1 MPTGHEKLQETTR
14 THTWD
19 ASIEGEFL
27 DTELGIEV
35 LSNMMTIPQ
44 SHVVQAHLLGNRF

>member
-1 MPTGHEKLQETTR
+1 MKRETTR

-19 ASIEGEFL
+19 ASAEREIS

-35 LSNMMTIPQ
+35 LSNMMTIPE
-44 SHVVQAHLLGNRF
+44 SHVIQAHLLGNHF